1 MFQSPM
7 FWSQFSMRRPEADGI
22 QRTFA
27 AASMSFGRS
36 SSMEMNHSS
45 STRKTI
51 SSRQRQHSGYRWV

>member
-7 FWSQFSMRRPEADGI
+7 FWSQFSMRRPAAGGSHV
-22 QRTFA
+22 TFA
-27 AASMSFGRS
+27 AASIIFGRS

-51 SSRQRQHSGYRWV
+51 SSWQRQHVG